1 MLEGAE
7 RAANLVQFYKNLS
20 IIGGLLLLAVTG
32 PGRYAIGGRRN

>member
-32 PGRYAIGGRRN
+32 PGRYAIGGRRS